1 MAAPTASEET
11 GGYYLW
17 GDFFSGAAA
26 VFLTIQMDA
35 HCETGAEL
43 IHIWL
48 SSVDNNNNTL
58 IITTPP
64 PLLPCRSQGRGAQG
78 VRGER
83 PLLERWV

>member
-43 IHIWL
+43 IHI
-48 SSVDNNNNTL
+48 
-58 IITTPP
+58 
-64 PLLPCRSQGRGAQG
+64 
-78 VRGER
+78 
-83 PLLERWV
+83 